1 MKKIVSLLLALL
13 MVGAVL
19 VSCNPPATP
28 DDTTPSDSTPSDT
41 PEETPGATE
50 EILPPIIPEDEVS
63 LELIKG
69 YVAKAKI
76 VYPQGDLAML
86 SVATKLRMSFIQNTT
101 VQFDLIDD
109 EAAKYDENTV
119 EIVLGD
125 TNRPETATLKKYL
138 GYNDYGVAVVG
149 KKLVIAAHHAGNVEE
164 ALTVAENIMFKNLV
178 EKNNLSVSSNSNYVT
193 SKYYQYAKNR
203 KLLGNSYGV
212 YNIVLPEDCKYYEYL
227 FAIKLQHFVGNKT
240 GRILDIVYDSE
251 PATDYEILIGKTNR
265 TQGAVGTNKYLV
277 NVVGNKVEMLS
288 DTFYGYDYLY
298 AYCEKYMMNEL
309 NKATAD
315 EGAVSDTSYVD
326 LLKADGSESFLQKT
340 GDVRV
345 IFNNVFGFNL
355 ESLTTPNHSCMPEIR
370 NPMITEFYSE
380 FAPDVLCLEEITSVM
395 RETSPISE
403 LIKEYGYEEVETP
416 TFAAYK
422 KCTTP
427 IFYNTK
433 TIKCVASGA
442 NNFHTSLYP
451 NTVNIPIQ
459 SDKFM
464 TWAVFEVIATKK
476 QFAVINVHMDSFDT
490 HGTGSG
496 ETKAIAEIQLMVQT
510 AKQITQQYNC
520 PLLMGGDFNTT
531 IEGTSHKILTNASVG
546 YTDIQTIAKKTDSN
560 KGYFHSVKNMVYN
573 YCLAG
578 GFYTGEKETNPNYSE
593 SVDHIYASP
602 LATEKITFNTF
613 DILSDATVSS
623 FADHC
628 GMVLDFTF
636 N

>member
-1 MKKIVSLLLALL
+1 MKRIISLILALL
-13 MVGAVL
+13 MLGAAL
-19 VSCNPPATP
+19 VSCNQPAP
-28 DDTTPSDSTPSDT
+28 SYGTTPSET
-41 PEETPGATE
+41 PEETPAETPGATE
-50 EILPPIIPEDEVS
+50 EPLPPIIPEEEIAI
-63 LELIKG
+63 ELIKG

-76 VYPQGDLAML
+76 VYPKDDMAMYDI
-86 SVATKLRMSFIQNTT
+86 ANKLRVSFMQNTT
-101 VQFDLIDD
+101 VQFSVSND
-109 EAAKYDENTV
+109 ETEKYDENTV
-119 EIVLGD
+119 EIIVGD
-125 TNRPETATLKKYL
+125 TNRPETAALKKYL
-138 GYNDYGVAVVG
+138 GYNDYGVAVIG
-149 KKLVIAAHHAGNVEE
+149 KKLVIAAHHAGNVDE
-164 ALTVAENIMFKNLV
+164 ARGVAENIMFKNLA
-178 EKNNLSVSSNSNYVT
+178 EKNYLSVSSNSNYVT

-203 KLLGNSYGV
+203 KILGNSYGV
-212 YNIVLPEDCKYYEYL
+212 YKIVLPENCKYYEYL
-227 FAIKLQHFVGNKT
+227 FAIKIQHFVGNKT
-240 GRILDIVYDSE
+240 GRILDIVYDSA

-265 TQGAVGTNKYLV
+265 TKGNVGTNKYLV
-277 NVVGNKVEMLS
+277 NVAGKKVEMLS

-298 AYCEKYMMNEL
+298 AYCERDMMNAL
-309 NKATAD
+309 NKATPD
-315 EGAVSDTSYVD
+315 CGAVSDTSYVD
-326 LLKADGSESFLQKT
+326 MLKADGSESFLQKT

-355 ESLTTPNHSCMPEIR
+355 DSLKSPNHSCMPEIR
-370 NPMITEFYSE
+370 NPMITEFYTE
-380 FAPDVLCLEEITSVM
+380 FAPDVLCLEEITGVM
-395 RETSPISE
+395 RGTSPISE
-403 LIKEYGYEEVETP
+403 LIKEYGYEEVT
-416 TFAAYK
+416 TAGFTSYAK
-422 KCTTP
+422 TTTP

-442 NNFHTSLYP
+442 YNFNDSLYP
-451 NTVNIPIQ
+451 SSVNIPIQ

-490 HGTGSG
+490 HGAGSG
-496 ETKAIAEIQLMVQT
+496 EKKAIAEVQLMVQT
-510 AKQITQQYNC
+510 AKWITQNYNC

-531 IEGTSHKILTNASVG
+531 IEGTSHKILTTASVG

-560 KGYFHSVKNMVYN
+560 KGYFHSVKHMVYN
-573 YCLAG
+573 YCLSG

-602 LATEKITFNTF
+602 LAKEKITFNTF